1 MGIFQLLLLSVS
13 LAVRDGNVKHN
24 LVRGLMKHLPIV
36 EKIDENFIKS
46 QHKLIQE
53 VLILYLQL
61 NNGYWNCKG
70 SFEIWRFM
78 MTNDLNG
85 LNKRFCGLNA
95 FDEFYANL
103 NGSWGGDR

>member
-1 MGIFQLLLLSVS
+1 M
-13 LAVRDGNVKHN
+13 
-24 LVRGLMKHLPIV
+24 
-36 EKIDENFIKS
+36 
-46 QHKLIQE
+46 KLIQQ
-53 VLILYLQL
+53 LYCVYLEL
-61 NNGYWNCKG
+61 CGGYEKCKV

>member
-1 MGIFQLLLLSVS
+1 MDS
-13 LAVRDGNVKHN
+13 
-24 LVRGLMKHLPIV
+24 
-36 EKIDENFIKS
+36 ENT
-46 QHKLIQE
+46 L
-53 VLILYLQL
+53 
-61 NNGYWNCKG
+61 
-70 SFEIWRFM
+70 

>member
-1 MGIFQLLLLSVS
+1 
-13 LAVRDGNVKHN
+13 
-24 LVRGLMKHLPIV
+24 MKHLPMI
-36 EKIDENFIKS
+36 EKIDEDFIKS

-103 NGSWGGDR
+103 NGSWGGDK